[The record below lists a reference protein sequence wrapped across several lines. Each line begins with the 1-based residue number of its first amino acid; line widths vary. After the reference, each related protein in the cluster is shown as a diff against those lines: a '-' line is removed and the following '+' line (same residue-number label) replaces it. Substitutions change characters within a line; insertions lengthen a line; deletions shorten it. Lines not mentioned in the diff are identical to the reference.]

1 MNYEIKQLSIFVED
15 KMGELTDI
23 TTLLA
28 NNNISI
34 KSINLVD
41 SSDFGLLRIIV
52 DNTKK
57 ASIILEKE
65 GFSLTVSNVLAVRI
79 ENRVGSFNKVVS
91 ALSKNDINIEYIY
104 TVDSDTHGIFIFK
117 VSPKDFTEAFN
128 ILKNEKI
135 EVMDQI
141 Q

>member
-1 MNYEIKQLSIFVED
+1 MNYETKQLSIFVED

-57 ASIILEKE
+57 ASIVLEKE
-65 GFSLTVSNVLAVRI
+65 GFSLTITNVLAVKI
-79 ENRVGSFNKVVS
+79 KNRTGSFNKVVS
-91 ALSKNDINIEYIY
+91 ILSKNDINIEYIY

-117 VSPKDFTEAFN
+117 VSPKDFTEAYN

-141 Q
+141 

>member
-1 MNYEIKQLSIFVED
+1 MNNHIKQLTVFVED

-23 TTLLA
+23 TTILSQNGVSL
-28 NNNISI
+28 

-52 DNTKK
+52 DDTKK
-57 ASIILEKE
+57 AAFVLEKE
-65 GFSLTVSNVLAVRI
+65 GFSLTITNVIAI
-79 ENRVGSFNKVVS
+79 KIKNRVGSFNKVVT

-117 VSPKDFTEAFN
+117 VSPKDFEKAVN
-128 ILKNEKI
+128 ILKESSI
-135 EVMDQI
+135 ETLKTI
-141 Q
+141 